1 MNSQKLENILNLS
14 LDSTQEE
21 RELSR
26 TLNVGFDVS
35 DRTWELIVKFH
46 GDIGRLEN
54 EYIKVEILLA
64 GYAIVTIP
72 ESLIPVLV
80 AAEGIEYVEKP
91 KELLYSVYDAKQQSC
106 FPTGGGSFT
115 GGQTDRGGLT
125 GSGCIVAVFDTGIDY
140 SLPDF
145 RDSAGSRILYLWDQT
160 LAPDPERGFF
170 PPEGFSVGVEFTQ
183 AQITEALEA
192 GGEET
197 FRRVPSMDISGHGL
211 RWPPLLRAVIP
222 MPGIRVRRLVRP
234 CLL

>member
-115 GGQTDRGGLT
+115 DGQTGRGGADGKRLHC
-125 GSGCIVAVFDTGIDY
+125 GCV
-140 SLPDF
+140 
-145 RDSAGSRILYLWDQT
+145 
-160 LAPDPERGFF
+160 
-170 PPEGFSVGVEFTQ
+170 
-183 AQITEALEA
+183 
-192 GGEET
+192 
-197 FRRVPSMDISGHGL
+197 
-211 RWPPLLRAVIP
+211 
-222 MPGIRVRRLVRP
+222 
-234 CLL
+234 